1 MEKCKSCFVIAAGK
15 TAVQE
20 LVGGAAQYAESVSL
34 IALGEPMSAAGV
46 DKVYCLADPA
56 GSVVLYAK
64 AIAALVKEQAPQ
76 LVLVE
81 QSRNGRLLAG
91 VVAAA
96 LGTSA
101 QTDIA
106 ELKTDDGFVT
116 KRAGY
121 GGLAEKVEKAA
132 ATAVLC
138 VSAGMFE
145 AAAEAPCTDP
155 VAIAADDAG
164 IAFVEKKEKVQQ
176 RTNLGSARRVVC
188 VGRGIANEENLAM
201 AEELAAAIGAEL
213 GCTRPVA
220 EEDHLLPTNRYIGVS
235 GVAIKPDLY
244 IAIGLS
250 GQIQHTSGVSA
261 DRVIAINKDER
272 APIFSECD
280 FGVVGDLKDVLPKLK
295 QRLSEI

>member
-20 LVGGAAQYAESVSL
+20 LVGGAVQYAESVSL
-34 IALGEPMSAAGV
+34 IALGEPVSAVGV
-46 DKVYCLADPA
+46 DKVYCLADA
-56 GSVVLYAK
+56 SVSAVQYAK
-64 AIAALVKEQAPQ
+64 AIAALVKEQQPE

-91 VVAAA
+91 IVAAA

-106 ELKTDDGFVT
+106 ELSFDGAFVT

-132 ATAVLC
+132 AAAVLC

-145 AAAEAPCTDP
+145 AAEEAPCADP
-155 VAIAADDAG
+155 VAISADDCG
-164 IAFVEKKEKVQQ
+164 IVFVEKKEKVQQ

-188 VGRGIANEENLAM
+188 VGRGIANEENLAA
-201 AEELAAAIGAEL
+201 AEALANAIGAEL

-261 DRVIAINKDER
+261 ARVLAVNKDEH

-280 FGVVGDLKDVLPKLK
+280 FGVVGDLKDILPKLNE
-295 QRLSEI
+295 RLGA